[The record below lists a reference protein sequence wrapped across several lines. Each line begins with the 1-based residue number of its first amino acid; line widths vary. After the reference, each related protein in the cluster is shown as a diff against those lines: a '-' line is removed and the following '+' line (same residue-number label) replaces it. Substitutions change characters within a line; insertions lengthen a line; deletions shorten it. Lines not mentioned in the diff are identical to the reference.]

1 MARRDIVGHW
11 KQVHA
16 FSERRACRLLGMRR
30 SSYRYQRQP
39 DRNEALRVRLRELA
53 ALRPRFGSPRL
64 WVLLRRE
71 GSPVNHKR
79 VERVYREEQLSL
91 RRKRRRKRLSALRVP
106 LPTPDR
112 LNQRW
117 AMDFVADGFTHGRR
131 FRCLTVVDEFSRECP
146 GIYADTSI
154 TGPKVAGFLE
164 ALAHQRGFPIVLG
177 SDNGPEFAGT
187 IVDQWAHAHGI
198 HLDFIDPGK
207 PVQNAYIESFNGRF
221 RDECLNQT
229 LFVDLPDARKKIES
243 WRLDYNRNRPHSA
256 LGHLT
261 PEEFAN
267 QQPVRGMAQD
277 RER

>member
-1 MARRDIVGHW
+1 VAHW
-11 KQVHA
+11 KQAHA

-30 SSYRYQRQP
+30 SSYRYERQA
-39 DRNEALRVRLRELA
+39 DRNQELRVRLRELA

-64 WVLLRRE
+64 YVLLRRE
-71 GSPVNHKR
+71 GRVVNHKR
-79 VERVYREEQLSL
+79 VERVYREERLAL
-91 RRKRRRKRLSALRVP
+91 RRKRRRKRLSVLRVP
-106 LPTPDR
+106 LPTPER

-117 AMDFVADGFTHGRR
+117 AIDFVADGFTDGRR

-146 GIYADTSI
+146 GIYTDTSI

-164 ALAHQRGFPIVLG
+164 ALAHQRGFPTVLG

-187 IVDQWAHAHGI
+187 VVDQWAHAHGI
-198 HLDFIDPGK
+198 HLDFIEPGK

-229 LFVDLPDARKKIES
+229 LFVDLHDARKKIES
-243 WRLDYNRNRPHSA
+243 WRLDYNQNRPHSA
-256 LGHLT
+256 LENMT

-267 QQPVRGMAQD
+267 RHLVMATAT
-277 RER
+277 ESGTTK